1 MWDSG
6 VRLLAC
12 ARISFRASKSWLVTA
27 LALSLFALTTAAGA
41 GTLSRSSTAPGSL
54 DRPTGGLPHTGDALN
69 RTKWK
74 VQVGDSITAQIT
86 GVTDP
91 NLQGATHA
99 DVVIKSSARGNV
111 TVLGTKSGTTITFS
125 WTVPASA
132 CSTLVVAYG
141 PVGSN
146 PVDNNSNNDL
156 IRVLFNPPGSTA
168 IAGFAAVDG

>member
-1 MWDSG
+1 MTSNCG
-6 VRLLAC
+6 MGC
-12 ARISFRASKSWLVTA
+12 GRASLLGRRVLVQGRISWLVGATIVLSA
-27 LALSLFALTTAAGA
+27 LLLAPAATS
-41 GTLSRSSTAPGSL
+41 GTDNIASGSL
-54 DRPTGGLPHTGDALN
+54 DRPTGGLPQTGELRLN

-125 WTVPASA
+125 WTVPANA
-132 CSTLVVAYG
+132 CADDGRRLRPRRLEPG
-141 PVGSN
+141 RQQLKQRP
-146 PVDNNSNNDL
+146 D
-156 IRVLFNPPGSTA
+156 PGSVQP
-168 IAGFAAVDG
+168 AGL